1 MFVFYILAVAVIYC
15 LEMYII
21 RVGLFC
27 RNVFITN
34 VNNTFM
40 EELIYAFNIIS
51 WSVWLGVYLVS
62 SYLDFLN
69 HYYIFRPSKR
79 NLPASFLHT
88 TVGWGTPVTLQGK
101 VISCP
106 STTSSSCGFV
116 THSGGTVVIKSSK
129 RVHQKSSKVVQHVR
143 WWFGWRVRWVFS
155 NQVVVVAMY
164 KTWFPDRCGTF

>member
-1 MFVFYILAVAVIYC
+1 MPWWISSTIKFGFLRYFASPVISYIFVTFVFYFMFVFYILAVAVIYC

-40 EELIYAFNIIS
+40 AEFIYAFNIIS
-51 WSVWLGVYLVS
+51 WSVWFKCKVAGYLH
-62 SYLDFLN
+62 FLN
-69 HYYIFRPSKR
+69 HYHIFKPSKR

-129 RVHQKSSKVVQHVR
+129 EFTKKV
-143 WWFGWRVRWVFS
+143 
-155 NQVVVVAMY
+155 
-164 KTWFPDRCGTF
+164 

>member
-1 MFVFYILAVAVIYC
+1 MFVFYILGVAVIYC

-40 EELIYAFNIIS
+40 AEFIYAFNIIS
-51 WSVWLGVYLVS
+51 WSVWFTCNEAGYLH
-62 SYLDFLN
+62 FLN
-69 HYYIFRPSKR
+69 HHYIFRPSKR

-129 RVHQKSSKVVQHVR
+129 EFTKKFKSSTTCKMVV
-143 WWFGWRVRWVFS
+143 WLTKWGGFL
-155 NQVVVVAMY
+155 AI
-164 KTWFPDRCGTF
+164 K